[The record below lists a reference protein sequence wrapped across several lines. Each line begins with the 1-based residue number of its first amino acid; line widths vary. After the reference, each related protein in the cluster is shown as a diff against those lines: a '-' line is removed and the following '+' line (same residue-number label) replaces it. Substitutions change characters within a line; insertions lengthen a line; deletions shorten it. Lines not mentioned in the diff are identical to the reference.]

1 MSENILPD
9 YTFLPWLRKGIA
21 NKIDEEETNGAG
33 GGNLE
38 RAKIDVKLKITGTN
52 GGASDTLTFSKEV
65 SLIGPGDIVGVSN
78 TAIVKNDPQDKTINF
93 EPNYLAS
100 IQFYDED
107 FVWRYSPATA
117 NPNGQLRPWLFLLVL
132 KESEFNL
139 EDPTNGILPS
149 INIPDGSTASF
160 LPNYQEI
167 AAWAHVQANDKLAD
181 VETDELSVAIDKLE
195 ENVAS
200 NPNLA
205 TCRILSPRKLEQDTK
220 YHAFLVPSY
229 EVGRLA
235 GLGVKYEEFD
245 PKIAVQ
251 LASWGTTHN
260 PEHEPNRWPV
270 YHTWSFETGEG
281 GDFEH
286 LVRLLKPRILD
297 NQVGRRPMDIQDPG
311 FGLNYQVDLVEEGE
325 PIVKTTLSLEGALK
339 IPESSGE
346 AYPYPDAEDDVDG
359 FDPVTQI
366 NFREQLQDLV
376 NLDEDLKLEGDFSL
390 TDNYYGDEL
399 NLIGDANVNDDPI
412 IAPPLYGRWHFLA
425 NRAKIDNI
433 EGTGGTANWFHE
445 LNLDPRH
452 RAIAAVG
459 TEVVQQDQDFLMD
472 EAWEQL
478 GDVIEANKKV
488 LWAQLATET
497 ANALYKKHVKSQP
510 NEKALALTGKMKRR
524 IKNTVSGKTFYQ
536 EEKEARLP
544 LAVEDKSFRRIARP
558 IGPFMKKLDPEQKI
572 NKSDLGQEL
581 VSRLDNGF
589 ATAAVAKSEPIFPG
603 SLQQPTSVSLL
614 DLGVNNAAPHSPA
627 FRLGAIGIDPDNTGG
642 LETADYKD
650 ALALFITYFD
660 GTNWVL
666 PEPKLPFDILKATTI
681 KEEIRPKKTMVSR
694 IYKTILF
701 DELEGTP
708 ERIVPAM
715 AHPVFRQPM
724 YEAVR
729 DLDTQLLI
737 PNLNLVP
744 MNTISLLETN
754 QKFIESYM
762 VGLNHEMGRE
772 LLWREYPT
780 DQRGTYFQQ
789 FWNVSDSIN
798 TEGFT
803 SAELEEDRYDISKI
817 HNWDKTTN
825 LGTHNT
831 GEVPAK
837 PVLLIR
843 GDLLR
848 KYPNAVIYA
857 IQAEWQVLEGVKQY
871 NLPRRPKTDT
881 EVYPIFNATID
892 PDITFFGF
900 DLTIEDA
907 RGADPAALQELID
920 TDGNIGD
927 ADDSPGYFFVLK
939 ERPGEAR
946 FALDVAPEEPET
958 FASWNDLHWGR
969 LSSTETIGLGDL
981 LELSPSDPT
990 WDGNMNAAEM
1000 ASVLYQNPVMVCV
1013 HAREMLQEAE

>member
-1 MSENILPD
+1 MSESILPD

-21 NKIDEEETNGAG
+21 NKIDDEETSGTG
-33 GGNLE
+33 GTDLE
-38 RAKIDVKLKITGTN
+38 RAKISVKLNVTGTN
-52 GGASDTLTFSKEV
+52 GGTSDTVTFPKDV
-65 SLIGPGDIVGVSN
+65 SLIGPGDIVGFSN

-107 FVWRYSPATA
+107 FAWRYSPAAA
-117 NPNGQLRPWLFLLVL
+117 NTNGQLRPWLFLFVL
-132 KESEFNL
+132 KESEFSL
-139 EDPTNGILPS
+139 EDPTYGILPS
-149 INIPDGSTASF
+149 ITIADGATASF
-160 LPNYQEI
+160 LPNHQEI

-181 VETDELSVAIDKLE
+181 VETDELSIAIDKLE
-195 ENVAS
+195 ENAGF

-205 TCRILSPRKLEQDTK
+205 TCRILSPRKLEQNVK

-235 GLGVKYEEFD
+235 GLGVKFEEFD
-245 PKIAVQ
+245 PKIPVQ
-251 LASWGTTHN
+251 LASWGTAHN

-270 YHTWSFETGEG
+270 YHTWSFETSEG

-286 LVRLLKPRILD
+286 LVRLLKPRTLD

-311 FGLNYQVDLVEEGE
+311 FGLNYQVDLDDDGE
-325 PIVKTTLSLEGALK
+325 TVTKTTLSLEGALK
-339 IPESSGE
+339 IPESTGE
-346 AYPYPDAEDDVDG
+346 AYPYPDAQDDIGG
-359 FDPVTQI
+359 FDPTTQI

-376 NLDEDLKLEGDFSL
+376 NLDEDLKLEGDLSAS
-390 TDNYYGDEL
+390 DNHYGEAESE
-399 NLIGDANVNDDPI
+399 IGDALVNDDPI
-412 IAPPLYGRWHFLA
+412 IAPPLYGRWHFLK
-425 NRAKIDNI
+425 NRAEIDNAD
-433 EGTGGTANWFHE
+433 GTADTANWFHE

-452 RAIAAVG
+452 RAVASVG

-488 LWAQLATET
+488 LWAQLTMET

-524 IKNTVSGKTFYQ
+524 IKNTDSGKTFYK

-572 NKSDLGQEL
+572 NTSFGGQEL
-581 VSRLDNGF
+581 VDRLDNGT
-589 ATAAVAKSEPIFPG
+589 ATAAVIKSEPDMPG
-603 SLQQPTSVSLL
+603 LQPCTAVSLL
-614 DLGVNNAAPHSPA
+614 NEGVGNTVPHSPA
-627 FRLGAIGIDPDNTGG
+627 FRLGALGVDPDNTGG
-642 LETADYKD
+642 TETTAYKD
-650 ALALFITYFD
+650 ALAPFTTYYD
-660 GTNWVL
+660 GINWVL
-666 PEPKLPFDILKATTI
+666 PTPKPPFDITKATSI

-694 IYKTILF
+694 VYKTIVF
-701 DELEGTP
+701 DEAEPTP

-715 AHPVFRQPM
+715 AHPVFSKPM

-789 FWNVSDSIN
+789 FWNVSDGIN
-798 TEGFT
+798 TDGLT
-803 SAELEEDRYDISKI
+803 ASELEENRYDISKI
-817 HNWDKTTN
+817 HTWDKTTN

-857 IQAEWQVLEGVKQY
+857 IQAEWQEDEGVKQY
-871 NLPRRPKTDT
+871 DLPRRPKDNT

-900 DLTIEDA
+900 DLTIEEA
-907 RGADPAALQELID
+907 RGADPAVLHQAVL
-920 TDGNIGD
+920 DGDPIGD
-927 ADDSPGYFFVLK
+927 DNPGYFFVLK

-946 FALDVAPEEPET
+946 FALDVDPEEVSP
-958 FASWNDLHWGR
+958 FDSWNDLHWGR
-969 LSSTETIGLGDL
+969 LSSTESIGLSDL
-981 LELSPSDPT
+981 LELSPEAPT
-990 WDGNMNAAEM
+990 WDGNMNAAQM
-1000 ASVLYQNPVMVCV
+1000 ASILYQNPVMVCV
-1013 HAREMLQEAE
+1013 HAREMLQEEE